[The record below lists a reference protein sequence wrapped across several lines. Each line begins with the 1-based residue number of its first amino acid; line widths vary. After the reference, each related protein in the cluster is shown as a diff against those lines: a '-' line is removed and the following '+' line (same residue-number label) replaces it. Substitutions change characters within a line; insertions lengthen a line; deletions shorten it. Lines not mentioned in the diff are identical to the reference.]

1 MNELLAFRT
10 LHPIDFADAEGGK
23 YLTLVEKVRTD
34 GLALTGAHSD
44 TIAYLNGVSLK
55 FQDLKSEQEF
65 LTRTAKQILGLPVN
79 KILVP
84 AKAVQFTFPP
94 VEPLELPLTSALR
107 FDITSANPGN
117 YFTVASSQRDI
128 VQQIA
133 LLEYSKYKEIGPF
146 SDYGTNGVSFFLG
159 NLGNANNQLRVSAQ
173 AFAQNADVWTSS
185 LQNKNVPLN
194 GLANRLDSLND
205 RIVYYTAGSG
215 PNQIGQNDLIQVVSN
230 LRTFLLQKSLDGVE
244 FNPALKAM
252 VEAAGAFTDEMEN
265 IQYLQSYPSTDKN
278 TAKANLTAVQEAQKT
293 LTEISQLAVELGS
306 FLSSGAVY
314 SNLGMVQALLEKYDI
329 LKNKPM
335 DQAKF
340 ETQFKSTLGNA
351 YWQGAFEVYRDK
363 LSEAEAFFSSQTQE
377 KIDRLRENSWEAFKR
392 NLANAYLSQRVGNP
406 ILSEFLTE
414 LKAGKFSVLG
424 QNQGVVEIDSKFLGK
439 AMTDSEILEVGE
451 YLKPF
456 DDMAMIQ
463 RQGLVSDLNTF
474 LKDYDPDLK
483 EEMKTFSLVN
493 QYSLI
498 KNAIAQGNVY
508 PDRELPPE
516 LKNFT
521 LISTFEYY
529 LSNTKEEITVTE
541 GGQSVKKM
549 IKKYDPSSADSR
561 RAAMS
566 DFLLKLGP
574 VHKKDTNGT
583 LVLDPDRQA
592 QIEALTNEYL
602 ANYGS
607 KNPSS
612 YLDSQILKDFEAR
625 AAYYKEK
632 ELRISQNANLPA
644 DQKKEELSYDDLEAL
659 TTWLVEA
666 KFDPST
672 QTAITETA
680 RMDFL
685 LSHYYGE
692 DTEDLSAEDLQK
704 NPELAAFY
712 GEGGKGY
719 FSEMDAL
726 FSSQGKTVL
735 TTEEKDRFRL
745 LSSGVTDAWG
755 LWQYDPSS
763 LIQRQV
769 ALQNFGYENDYED
782 LVESLNLEA
791 KRLKIELTKA
801 NQNIRKEKYVND
813 YRNGLIH
820 FDSYLSYL
828 GVPTDDIATDVTTNE
843 TLAIQGRLR
852 ELEINAEQK
861 LGGLFNLLENHKSA
875 VFDQTPLE
883 DAVPGDTIQTKADLN
898 PGLRTAAKVMSSAY
912 TLSDGVL
919 PKDANGNYSFDGDF
933 TNLKGRL
940 DQALNVVSAGSV
952 DYDKYAGAITNQSGL
967 ISTLKNTIE
976 TAGQS
981 YVLLK
986 AQLASGVNPAA
997 ELTAATNAF
1006 NAANASIE
1014 GPTGLKKQ
1022 YEDAQA
1028 LVTQKQN
1035 EYIAKETQVSN
1046 AYNSMLDAQDTFNEK
1061 AALYD
1066 YATLLEYSKHNVYQA
1081 ENDNSPEAENDLP
1094 AGYIDTPKKMAE
1106 ARYKAAKEEYDAKAK
1121 EVELLQKK
1129 MASQIGVGDLATYVQ
1144 NERAET
1150 EKWAL
1155 LAVKYNTAE
1164 SLLRQKVADLK
1175 RQIGVQQAN
1184 LEGQLDRLYGI
1195 APPNNKQSVGMMD
1208 TLEGSLDFGGS
1219 RYLKTE
1225 QWTRDRDRI
1234 AEGIISGRITTMD
1247 VMTAYQWDYGQGIT
1261 PDMQPYNLAN
1271 FLGKWGGTLGNDS
1284 FQSLPQRTNS
1294 HMNSILFPAP
1304 ETRGY
1309 RYGSGSSGATYEQAY
1324 GQALVNQTMV
1334 QVFFLNQL
1342 DLVCMGFCML
1352 TMAYVNEINTYNS
1365 NRSQVNDAV
1374 SAIGAQGAALKNL
1387 YGQLQELTDVDD
1399 TNQLLSIL
1407 GRPEFGLNSQD
1418 LEMIQ
1423 KTTPGSNSLKDIVW
1437 KANPTTPNPLSFN
1450 DLVGSDGLRLAGQ
1463 KAIHDQ
1469 YGNYVRNGEYTAGG
1483 TTATAEKTDQYGRQ
1497 TALMVGADEF
1507 LDAMGV
1513 LAEAQYQVA
1522 RDAYYNKAENY
1533 TKQIGVG
1540 NEDKIA
1546 VKVDAKVVL
1555 QEREQFTSDLLKKI
1569 TRTTNGET
1577 IAYNVETNIYRTVLN
1592 DYMGESGVV
1601 SQIFNAELQQRAQEQ
1616 KQQWNLK
1623 EQEFYDLK
1631 SDWIQNVSYLKQT
1644 GTKRWENMVQEF
1656 QGKWKDWRADFKAQH
1671 EANQKIYLDRI
1682 ENTLEKKEAWTT
1694 SFLQKSSEQADELTM
1709 KEMYDSISGIVT
1721 SMQENLP
1728 SGVSMN
1734 VNVNEI
1740 LSSILS
1746 KKPGSISTSLID
1758 RASSIDTNFFLNE
1771 VKKYNFNDSGFKEQ
1785 FKGLLNETNK
1795 LSQNLIILQTLESLR
1810 SLPEVFAKTIQE
1822 QNQSVEDQ
1830 LNQTM
1835 AYGGFARLG
1844 GAYVRTIKT
1853 ASGGDEVQTLGTY
1866 QYYNYNPPTVFPEVK
1881 DSNGKNWDL
1890 GKPELLIDRDN
1901 VPSANDLTVMVRL
1914 AKNKMGSEF
1923 KKVFNPEKR
1932 HNYEAERGLFDPSEV
1947 EASFNDYLEG
1957 VRNGDSVSCMGKSAE
1972 QCAQSAMNSG
1982 FLVGEV
1988 ADGSFGEAQFSQFYV
2003 ILKTKKEMD
2012 KRKGKMDAARHRKSG
2027 GMGRFYNQLG
2037 AIAEGSVELAK
2048 GIGNTVISGVK
2059 AYMKAYSG
2067 DMKGANKDLKEA
2079 GKQSERAFQGALY
2092 AVSGAVDFALFAAET
2107 VTEPF
2112 VTLLTLGMGNETMNG
2127 TFAEGNYELAKFRDS
2142 NKAQRHVNELGM
2154 RTGAEMYA
2162 NDAVLDKVVTTTLAV
2177 TGIVGAILSF
2187 TPFAPIGVGLMAI
2200 SAIGTT
2206 GWKSFRGA
2214 YEGGAAGM
2222 AAGVVSGIANS
2233 ALDYAT
2239 EGMVG
2244 VNLSY
2249 SYANGFGAGVSIGT
2263 DNKTQLGGSIGLN
2276 YNAKSGS
2283 WGATAGLKVGLGG
2296 TDSQGNYSNWVDAGV
2311 HVNNIGRESQSQG
2324 VSANIRGQYNEKKGL
2339 NGSLGLSYD
2348 TASGYG
2354 ATIGLTSSLGPVSVT
2369 PSWTVSEYGG
2379 LSSDVQYGFDRNLFN
2394 RTNNPDHSAANRNL
2408 LSDIFDGLSGL
2419 VSGVGRGVKSAWDG
2433 MAGAVGGLN
2442 GENLSNG
2449 WNAIKNALFGGGDDA
2464 TLKPGPRPGTYVD
2477 EDGTVLVRDPKTG
2490 NLAPEWLVPNLQN
2503 AWSSKDILDAF
2514 DPIHQEAVGNVLTG
2528 KTLKSLVD
2536 RIQKQQVI
2544 IDELQGDE
2552 DLHKHANTPKDGDKA
2567 QEIANAESFVKENLK
2582 KAMNIIKEKGWK
2594 GLSES
2599 DIDSLGEAMGNVIHT
2614 LTDATSPS
2622 HEGFQE
2628 FDNHSWNKYFKA
2640 LGHVSDERFYPM
2652 AGSLERSKLEGS
2664 IQWTFDIVTG
2674 KVKTPNKFFNPDSG
2688 FLNLPKKYY
2697 NSNLPTDAQLRY
2709 NVPYNISPFLL

>member
-1 MNELLAFRT
+1 
-10 LHPIDFADAEGGK
+10 
-23 YLTLVEKVRTD
+23 
-34 GLALTGAHSD
+34 
-44 TIAYLNGVSLK
+44 
-55 FQDLKSEQEF
+55 
-65 LTRTAKQILGLPVN
+65 
-79 KILVP
+79 
-84 AKAVQFTFPP
+84 
-94 VEPLELPLTSALR
+94 
-107 FDITSANPGN
+107 
-117 YFTVASSQRDI
+117 
-128 VQQIA
+128 
-133 LLEYSKYKEIGPF
+133 
-146 SDYGTNGVSFFLG
+146 
-159 NLGNANNQLRVSAQ
+159 
-173 AFAQNADVWTSS
+173 
-185 LQNKNVPLN
+185 
-194 GLANRLDSLND
+194 
-205 RIVYYTAGSG
+205 
-215 PNQIGQNDLIQVVSN
+215 
-230 LRTFLLQKSLDGVE
+230 
-244 FNPALKAM
+244 
-252 VEAAGAFTDEMEN
+252 
-265 IQYLQSYPSTDKN
+265 
-278 TAKANLTAVQEAQKT
+278 
-293 LTEISQLAVELGS
+293 
-306 FLSSGAVY
+306 
-314 SNLGMVQALLEKYDI
+314 
-329 LKNKPM
+329 
-335 DQAKF
+335 
-340 ETQFKSTLGNA
+340 
-351 YWQGAFEVYRDK
+351 
-363 LSEAEAFFSSQTQE
+363 
-377 KIDRLRENSWEAFKR
+377 
-392 NLANAYLSQRVGNP
+392 
-406 ILSEFLTE
+406 
-414 LKAGKFSVLG
+414 
-424 QNQGVVEIDSKFLGK
+424 
-439 AMTDSEILEVGE
+439 
-451 YLKPF
+451 
-456 DDMAMIQ
+456 
-463 RQGLVSDLNTF
+463 
-474 LKDYDPDLK
+474 
-483 EEMKTFSLVN
+483 
-493 QYSLI
+493 
-498 KNAIAQGNVY
+498 
-508 PDRELPPE
+508 
-516 LKNFT
+516 
-521 LISTFEYY
+521 
-529 LSNTKEEITVTE
+529 
-541 GGQSVKKM
+541 
-549 IKKYDPSSADSR
+549 
-561 RAAMS
+561 
-566 DFLLKLGP
+566 
-574 VHKKDTNGT
+574 
-583 LVLDPDRQA
+583 
-592 QIEALTNEYL
+592 
-602 ANYGS
+602 
-607 KNPSS
+607 
-612 YLDSQILKDFEAR
+612 
-625 AAYYKEK
+625 
-632 ELRISQNANLPA
+632 
-644 DQKKEELSYDDLEAL
+644 
-659 TTWLVEA
+659 
-666 KFDPST
+666 
-672 QTAITETA
+672 
-680 RMDFL
+680 
-685 LSHYYGE
+685 
-692 DTEDLSAEDLQK
+692 
-704 NPELAAFY
+704 
-712 GEGGKGY
+712 
-719 FSEMDAL
+719 
-726 FSSQGKTVL
+726 
-735 TTEEKDRFRL
+735 
-745 LSSGVTDAWG
+745 
-755 LWQYDPSS
+755 
-763 LIQRQV
+763 
-769 ALQNFGYENDYED
+769 
-782 LVESLNLEA
+782 
-791 KRLKIELTKA
+791 
-801 NQNIRKEKYVND
+801 
-813 YRNGLIH
+813 
-820 FDSYLSYL
+820 
-828 GVPTDDIATDVTTNE
+828 
-843 TLAIQGRLR
+843 
-852 ELEINAEQK
+852 
-861 LGGLFNLLENHKSA
+861 
-875 VFDQTPLE
+875 
-883 DAVPGDTIQTKADLN
+883 
-898 PGLRTAAKVMSSAY
+898 
-912 TLSDGVL
+912 
-919 PKDANGNYSFDGDF
+919 
-933 TNLKGRL
+933 
-940 DQALNVVSAGSV
+940 
-952 DYDKYAGAITNQSGL
+952 
-967 ISTLKNTIE
+967 
-976 TAGQS
+976 
-981 YVLLK
+981 
-986 AQLASGVNPAA
+986 
-997 ELTAATNAF
+997 
-1006 NAANASIE
+1006 
-1014 GPTGLKKQ
+1014 
-1022 YEDAQA
+1022 
-1028 LVTQKQN
+1028 
-1035 EYIAKETQVSN
+1035 
-1046 AYNSMLDAQDTFNEK
+1046 
-1061 AALYD
+1061 
-1066 YATLLEYSKHNVYQA
+1066 
-1081 ENDNSPEAENDLP
+1081 
-1094 AGYIDTPKKMAE
+1094 
-1106 ARYKAAKEEYDAKAK
+1106 
-1121 EVELLQKK
+1121 
-1129 MASQIGVGDLATYVQ
+1129 
-1144 NERAET
+1144 
-1150 EKWAL
+1150 
-1155 LAVKYNTAE
+1155 
-1164 SLLRQKVADLK
+1164 
-1175 RQIGVQQAN
+1175 
-1184 LEGQLDRLYGI
+1184 
-1195 APPNNKQSVGMMD
+1195 
-1208 TLEGSLDFGGS
+1208 
-1219 RYLKTE
+1219 
-1225 QWTRDRDRI
+1225 
-1234 AEGIISGRITTMD
+1234 
-1247 VMTAYQWDYGQGIT
+1247 
-1261 PDMQPYNLAN
+1261 
-1271 FLGKWGGTLGNDS
+1271 
-1284 FQSLPQRTNS
+1284 
-1294 HMNSILFPAP
+1294 
-1304 ETRGY
+1304 
-1309 RYGSGSSGATYEQAY
+1309 
-1324 GQALVNQTMV
+1324 
-1334 QVFFLNQL
+1334 
-1342 DLVCMGFCML
+1342 ML

-1423 KTTPGSNSLKDIVW
+1423 KTNPGSNSLKDIVW

-1483 TTATAEKTDQYGRQ
+1483 TTATTEKTDQYGRQ

-2059 AYMKAYSG
+2059 AYMKTYSG

-2079 GKQSERAFQGALY
+2079 GKQSERAFQEALY
-2092 AVSGAVDFALFAAET
+2092 AVSGAVDLALFAAET

-2162 NDAVLDKVVTTTLAV
+2162 NDAVLDKVVTTTLSV

-2239 EGMVG
+2239 EGVVG

-2249 SYANGFGAGVSIGT
+2249 SYANGFGAGVNIGT

-2348 TASGYG
+2348 TKAGYG
-2354 ATIGLTSSLGPVSVT
+2354 ATIGLTSSFGPVNVT

-2419 VSGVGRGVKSAWDG
+2419 VSGVGCGVKSAWDG

-2449 WNAIKNALFGGGDDA
+2449 WNAIKNALFGGGDLFARTA
-2464 TLKPGPRPGTYVD
+2464 TNGNIYRQSDGSLTDSNGNLIPED
-2477 EDGTVLVRDPKTG
+2477 ENLILVGKTG
-2490 NLAPEWLVPNLQN
+2490 KKNGKYDSN
-2503 AWSSKDILDAF
+2503 SKTRYLDRQSNIAGQLENESQGY
-2514 DPIHQEAVGNVLTG
+2514 IKQALTKFFG
-2528 KTLKSLVD
+2528 
-2536 RIQKQQVI
+2536 
-2544 IDELQGDE
+2544 ELSNE
-2552 DLHKHANTPKDGDKA
+2552 VT
-2567 QEIANAESFVKENLK
+2567 NAESIKYQKKISDMIKSGEFDKAILSPIDDSEDFDGQMSDLNEAREKVLDQYDEYYNNQNLPLGNNGIFTDALNFVYNLFGK
-2582 KAMNIIKEKGWK
+2582 SSGNVRELLMNTIESGMETGMSASTREQRQK
-2594 GLSES
+2594 GLIKLAES
-2599 DIDSLGEAMGNVIHT
+2599 TAGGGFQGDIGEAMRNFDLKNRDGSWMNGGNQY
-2614 LTDATSPS
+2614 DATDQQYRALSSPLS
-2622 HEGFQE
+2622 NYEKMFVLQMYVLRKQE
-2628 FDNHSWNKYFKA
+2628 
-2640 LGHVSDERFYPM
+2640 
-2652 AGSLERSKLEGS
+2652 
-2664 IQWTFDIVTG
+2664 
-2674 KVKTPNKFFNPDSG
+2674 
-2688 FLNLPKKYY
+2688 LNRLY
-2697 NSNLPTDAQLRY
+2697 
-2709 NVPYNISPFLL
+2709 

>member
-1 MNELLAFRT
+1 
-10 LHPIDFADAEGGK
+10 
-23 YLTLVEKVRTD
+23 
-34 GLALTGAHSD
+34 
-44 TIAYLNGVSLK
+44 
-55 FQDLKSEQEF
+55 
-65 LTRTAKQILGLPVN
+65 
-79 KILVP
+79 
-84 AKAVQFTFPP
+84 
-94 VEPLELPLTSALR
+94 
-107 FDITSANPGN
+107 
-117 YFTVASSQRDI
+117 
-128 VQQIA
+128 
-133 LLEYSKYKEIGPF
+133 
-146 SDYGTNGVSFFLG
+146 
-159 NLGNANNQLRVSAQ
+159 
-173 AFAQNADVWTSS
+173 
-185 LQNKNVPLN
+185 
-194 GLANRLDSLND
+194 
-205 RIVYYTAGSG
+205 
-215 PNQIGQNDLIQVVSN
+215 
-230 LRTFLLQKSLDGVE
+230 
-244 FNPALKAM
+244 
-252 VEAAGAFTDEMEN
+252 
-265 IQYLQSYPSTDKN
+265 
-278 TAKANLTAVQEAQKT
+278 
-293 LTEISQLAVELGS
+293 
-306 FLSSGAVY
+306 
-314 SNLGMVQALLEKYDI
+314 
-329 LKNKPM
+329 
-335 DQAKF
+335 
-340 ETQFKSTLGNA
+340 
-351 YWQGAFEVYRDK
+351 
-363 LSEAEAFFSSQTQE
+363 
-377 KIDRLRENSWEAFKR
+377 
-392 NLANAYLSQRVGNP
+392 
-406 ILSEFLTE
+406 
-414 LKAGKFSVLG
+414 
-424 QNQGVVEIDSKFLGK
+424 
-439 AMTDSEILEVGE
+439 
-451 YLKPF
+451 
-456 DDMAMIQ
+456 
-463 RQGLVSDLNTF
+463 
-474 LKDYDPDLK
+474 
-483 EEMKTFSLVN
+483 
-493 QYSLI
+493 
-498 KNAIAQGNVY
+498 
-508 PDRELPPE
+508 
-516 LKNFT
+516 
-521 LISTFEYY
+521 
-529 LSNTKEEITVTE
+529 
-541 GGQSVKKM
+541 
-549 IKKYDPSSADSR
+549 
-561 RAAMS
+561 
-566 DFLLKLGP
+566 
-574 VHKKDTNGT
+574 
-583 LVLDPDRQA
+583 
-592 QIEALTNEYL
+592 
-602 ANYGS
+602 
-607 KNPSS
+607 
-612 YLDSQILKDFEAR
+612 
-625 AAYYKEK
+625 
-632 ELRISQNANLPA
+632 
-644 DQKKEELSYDDLEAL
+644 
-659 TTWLVEA
+659 
-666 KFDPST
+666 
-672 QTAITETA
+672 
-680 RMDFL
+680 
-685 LSHYYGE
+685 
-692 DTEDLSAEDLQK
+692 
-704 NPELAAFY
+704 
-712 GEGGKGY
+712 
-719 FSEMDAL
+719 
-726 FSSQGKTVL
+726 
-735 TTEEKDRFRL
+735 
-745 LSSGVTDAWG
+745 
-755 LWQYDPSS
+755 
-763 LIQRQV
+763 
-769 ALQNFGYENDYED
+769 
-782 LVESLNLEA
+782 
-791 KRLKIELTKA
+791 
-801 NQNIRKEKYVND
+801 
-813 YRNGLIH
+813 
-820 FDSYLSYL
+820 
-828 GVPTDDIATDVTTNE
+828 
-843 TLAIQGRLR
+843 
-852 ELEINAEQK
+852 
-861 LGGLFNLLENHKSA
+861 
-875 VFDQTPLE
+875 
-883 DAVPGDTIQTKADLN
+883 
-898 PGLRTAAKVMSSAY
+898 
-912 TLSDGVL
+912 
-919 PKDANGNYSFDGDF
+919 
-933 TNLKGRL
+933 
-940 DQALNVVSAGSV
+940 
-952 DYDKYAGAITNQSGL
+952 
-967 ISTLKNTIE
+967 
-976 TAGQS
+976 
-981 YVLLK
+981 
-986 AQLASGVNPAA
+986 
-997 ELTAATNAF
+997 
-1006 NAANASIE
+1006 
-1014 GPTGLKKQ
+1014 
-1022 YEDAQA
+1022 
-1028 LVTQKQN
+1028 
-1035 EYIAKETQVSN
+1035 
-1046 AYNSMLDAQDTFNEK
+1046 
-1061 AALYD
+1061 
-1066 YATLLEYSKHNVYQA
+1066 
-1081 ENDNSPEAENDLP
+1081 
-1094 AGYIDTPKKMAE
+1094 
-1106 ARYKAAKEEYDAKAK
+1106 
-1121 EVELLQKK
+1121 
-1129 MASQIGVGDLATYVQ
+1129 
-1144 NERAET
+1144 
-1150 EKWAL
+1150 
-1155 LAVKYNTAE
+1155 
-1164 SLLRQKVADLK
+1164 
-1175 RQIGVQQAN
+1175 
-1184 LEGQLDRLYGI
+1184 
-1195 APPNNKQSVGMMD
+1195 
-1208 TLEGSLDFGGS
+1208 
-1219 RYLKTE
+1219 
-1225 QWTRDRDRI
+1225 
-1234 AEGIISGRITTMD
+1234 
-1247 VMTAYQWDYGQGIT
+1247 
-1261 PDMQPYNLAN
+1261 
-1271 FLGKWGGTLGNDS
+1271 
-1284 FQSLPQRTNS
+1284 
-1294 HMNSILFPAP
+1294 
-1304 ETRGY
+1304 
-1309 RYGSGSSGATYEQAY
+1309 
-1324 GQALVNQTMV
+1324 
-1334 QVFFLNQL
+1334 
-1342 DLVCMGFCML
+1342 
-1352 TMAYVNEINTYNS
+1352 
-1365 NRSQVNDAV
+1365 
-1374 SAIGAQGAALKNL
+1374 
-1387 YGQLQELTDVDD
+1387 
-1399 TNQLLSIL
+1399 
-1407 GRPEFGLNSQD
+1407 
-1418 LEMIQ
+1418 MIQ
-1423 KTTPGSNSLKDIVW
+1423 KTNPGSNSLKDIVW

-2059 AYMKAYSG
+2059 AYMKTYSG

-2092 AVSGAVDFALFAAET
+2092 AVSGAVDLALFAAET

-2162 NDAVLDKVVTTTLAV
+2162 NDAVLDKVVTTTLSV

-2239 EGMVG
+2239 EGVVG

-2249 SYANGFGAGVSIGT
+2249 SYANGFGAGVNIGT

-2348 TASGYG
+2348 TKAGYG
-2354 ATIGLTSSLGPVSVT
+2354 ATIGLTSSFGPVNVT

-2449 WNAIKNALFGGGDDA
+2449 WNAIKNALFGGGDLFARTA
-2464 TLKPGPRPGTYVD
+2464 TNGNIYRQSDGSLTDSNGNRFVLDGNGNLIPED
-2477 EDGTVLVRDPKTG
+2477 ENLILVGKTG
-2490 NLAPEWLVPNLQN
+2490 KKNGKYDSN
-2503 AWSSKDILDAF
+2503 SKTRYLDRQSNIAGQLENESQGY
-2514 DPIHQEAVGNVLTG
+2514 IKQALTKFFG
-2528 KTLKSLVD
+2528 
-2536 RIQKQQVI
+2536 
-2544 IDELQGDE
+2544 ELSNE
-2552 DLHKHANTPKDGDKA
+2552 VT
-2567 QEIANAESFVKENLK
+2567 NAESIKYQKKISDMIKSGEFDKAILSPIDDSEDFDGQMSDLNEAREKVLDQYDEYYNNQNLPLGNNGIFTDALNFVYNLFGK
-2582 KAMNIIKEKGWK
+2582 SSGNVRELLMNTIESGMETGMSASTREQRQK
-2594 GLSES
+2594 GLIKLAES
-2599 DIDSLGEAMGNVIHT
+2599 TAGGGFQGDIGEAMRNFDLKNRDGSWMNGGNQY
-2614 LTDATSPS
+2614 DATDQQYRALSSPLS
-2622 HEGFQE
+2622 NYEKMFVLQMYVLRKQE
-2628 FDNHSWNKYFKA
+2628 
-2640 LGHVSDERFYPM
+2640 
-2652 AGSLERSKLEGS
+2652 
-2664 IQWTFDIVTG
+2664 
-2674 KVKTPNKFFNPDSG
+2674 
-2688 FLNLPKKYY
+2688 LNRLY
-2697 NSNLPTDAQLRY
+2697 
-2709 NVPYNISPFLL
+2709 

>member
-1 MNELLAFRT
+1 
-10 LHPIDFADAEGGK
+10 
-23 YLTLVEKVRTD
+23 
-34 GLALTGAHSD
+34 
-44 TIAYLNGVSLK
+44 
-55 FQDLKSEQEF
+55 
-65 LTRTAKQILGLPVN
+65 
-79 KILVP
+79 
-84 AKAVQFTFPP
+84 
-94 VEPLELPLTSALR
+94 
-107 FDITSANPGN
+107 
-117 YFTVASSQRDI
+117 
-128 VQQIA
+128 
-133 LLEYSKYKEIGPF
+133 
-146 SDYGTNGVSFFLG
+146 
-159 NLGNANNQLRVSAQ
+159 
-173 AFAQNADVWTSS
+173 
-185 LQNKNVPLN
+185 
-194 GLANRLDSLND
+194 
-205 RIVYYTAGSG
+205 
-215 PNQIGQNDLIQVVSN
+215 
-230 LRTFLLQKSLDGVE
+230 
-244 FNPALKAM
+244 
-252 VEAAGAFTDEMEN
+252 
-265 IQYLQSYPSTDKN
+265 
-278 TAKANLTAVQEAQKT
+278 
-293 LTEISQLAVELGS
+293 
-306 FLSSGAVY
+306 
-314 SNLGMVQALLEKYDI
+314 
-329 LKNKPM
+329 
-335 DQAKF
+335 
-340 ETQFKSTLGNA
+340 
-351 YWQGAFEVYRDK
+351 
-363 LSEAEAFFSSQTQE
+363 
-377 KIDRLRENSWEAFKR
+377 
-392 NLANAYLSQRVGNP
+392 
-406 ILSEFLTE
+406 
-414 LKAGKFSVLG
+414 
-424 QNQGVVEIDSKFLGK
+424 
-439 AMTDSEILEVGE
+439 
-451 YLKPF
+451 
-456 DDMAMIQ
+456 
-463 RQGLVSDLNTF
+463 
-474 LKDYDPDLK
+474 
-483 EEMKTFSLVN
+483 
-493 QYSLI
+493 
-498 KNAIAQGNVY
+498 
-508 PDRELPPE
+508 
-516 LKNFT
+516 
-521 LISTFEYY
+521 
-529 LSNTKEEITVTE
+529 
-541 GGQSVKKM
+541 
-549 IKKYDPSSADSR
+549 
-561 RAAMS
+561 
-566 DFLLKLGP
+566 
-574 VHKKDTNGT
+574 
-583 LVLDPDRQA
+583 
-592 QIEALTNEYL
+592 
-602 ANYGS
+602 
-607 KNPSS
+607 
-612 YLDSQILKDFEAR
+612 
-625 AAYYKEK
+625 
-632 ELRISQNANLPA
+632 
-644 DQKKEELSYDDLEAL
+644 
-659 TTWLVEA
+659 
-666 KFDPST
+666 
-672 QTAITETA
+672 
-680 RMDFL
+680 
-685 LSHYYGE
+685 
-692 DTEDLSAEDLQK
+692 
-704 NPELAAFY
+704 
-712 GEGGKGY
+712 
-719 FSEMDAL
+719 
-726 FSSQGKTVL
+726 
-735 TTEEKDRFRL
+735 
-745 LSSGVTDAWG
+745 
-755 LWQYDPSS
+755 
-763 LIQRQV
+763 
-769 ALQNFGYENDYED
+769 
-782 LVESLNLEA
+782 
-791 KRLKIELTKA
+791 
-801 NQNIRKEKYVND
+801 
-813 YRNGLIH
+813 
-820 FDSYLSYL
+820 
-828 GVPTDDIATDVTTNE
+828 
-843 TLAIQGRLR
+843 
-852 ELEINAEQK
+852 
-861 LGGLFNLLENHKSA
+861 
-875 VFDQTPLE
+875 
-883 DAVPGDTIQTKADLN
+883 
-898 PGLRTAAKVMSSAY
+898 
-912 TLSDGVL
+912 
-919 PKDANGNYSFDGDF
+919 
-933 TNLKGRL
+933 
-940 DQALNVVSAGSV
+940 
-952 DYDKYAGAITNQSGL
+952 
-967 ISTLKNTIE
+967 
-976 TAGQS
+976 
-981 YVLLK
+981 
-986 AQLASGVNPAA
+986 
-997 ELTAATNAF
+997 
-1006 NAANASIE
+1006 
-1014 GPTGLKKQ
+1014 
-1022 YEDAQA
+1022 
-1028 LVTQKQN
+1028 
-1035 EYIAKETQVSN
+1035 
-1046 AYNSMLDAQDTFNEK
+1046 
-1061 AALYD
+1061 
-1066 YATLLEYSKHNVYQA
+1066 
-1081 ENDNSPEAENDLP
+1081 
-1094 AGYIDTPKKMAE
+1094 
-1106 ARYKAAKEEYDAKAK
+1106 
-1121 EVELLQKK
+1121 
-1129 MASQIGVGDLATYVQ
+1129 
-1144 NERAET
+1144 
-1150 EKWAL
+1150 
-1155 LAVKYNTAE
+1155 
-1164 SLLRQKVADLK
+1164 
-1175 RQIGVQQAN
+1175 
-1184 LEGQLDRLYGI
+1184 
-1195 APPNNKQSVGMMD
+1195 
-1208 TLEGSLDFGGS
+1208 
-1219 RYLKTE
+1219 
-1225 QWTRDRDRI
+1225 
-1234 AEGIISGRITTMD
+1234 
-1247 VMTAYQWDYGQGIT
+1247 
-1261 PDMQPYNLAN
+1261 
-1271 FLGKWGGTLGNDS
+1271 
-1284 FQSLPQRTNS
+1284 
-1294 HMNSILFPAP
+1294 
-1304 ETRGY
+1304 
-1309 RYGSGSSGATYEQAY
+1309 
-1324 GQALVNQTMV
+1324 
-1334 QVFFLNQL
+1334 
-1342 DLVCMGFCML
+1342 ML

-1423 KTTPGSNSLKDIVW
+1423 KTNPGSNSLKDIVW

-2059 AYMKAYSG
+2059 AYMKTYSG

-2092 AVSGAVDFALFAAET
+2092 AVSGAVDLALFAAET

-2162 NDAVLDKVVTTTLAV
+2162 NDAVLDKVVTTTLSV

-2239 EGMVG
+2239 EGVVG

-2249 SYANGFGAGVSIGT
+2249 SYANGFGAGVNIGT

-2348 TASGYG
+2348 TKAGYG
-2354 ATIGLTSSLGPVSVT
+2354 ATIGLTSSFGPVNVT

-2449 WNAIKNALFGGGDDA
+2449 WNAIKNALFGGGDLFARTA
-2464 TLKPGPRPGTYVD
+2464 TNGNIYRQSDGSLTDSNGNRFVLDGNGKLIPED
-2477 EDGTVLVRDPKTG
+2477 ENLILVGKTG
-2490 NLAPEWLVPNLQN
+2490 KKNGKYDSN
-2503 AWSSKDILDAF
+2503 SKTRYLDRQSNIAGQLENESQGY
-2514 DPIHQEAVGNVLTG
+2514 IKQALTKFFG
-2528 KTLKSLVD
+2528 
-2536 RIQKQQVI
+2536 
-2544 IDELQGDE
+2544 ELSNE
-2552 DLHKHANTPKDGDKA
+2552 VT
-2567 QEIANAESFVKENLK
+2567 NAESIKYQKKISDMIKSGEFDKAILSPIDDSEDFDGQMSDLNEAREKVLDQYDEYYNNQNLPLGNNGIFTDALNFVYNLFGK
-2582 KAMNIIKEKGWK
+2582 SSGNVRELLMNTIESGMETGMSASTREQRQK
-2594 GLSES
+2594 GLIKLAES
-2599 DIDSLGEAMGNVIHT
+2599 TAGGGFQGDIGEAMRNFDLKNRDGSWMNGGNQY
-2614 LTDATSPS
+2614 DATDQQYRALSSPLS
-2622 HEGFQE
+2622 NYEKMFVLQMYVLRKQE
-2628 FDNHSWNKYFKA
+2628 
-2640 LGHVSDERFYPM
+2640 
-2652 AGSLERSKLEGS
+2652 
-2664 IQWTFDIVTG
+2664 
-2674 KVKTPNKFFNPDSG
+2674 
-2688 FLNLPKKYY
+2688 LNRLY
-2697 NSNLPTDAQLRY
+2697 
-2709 NVPYNISPFLL
+2709 